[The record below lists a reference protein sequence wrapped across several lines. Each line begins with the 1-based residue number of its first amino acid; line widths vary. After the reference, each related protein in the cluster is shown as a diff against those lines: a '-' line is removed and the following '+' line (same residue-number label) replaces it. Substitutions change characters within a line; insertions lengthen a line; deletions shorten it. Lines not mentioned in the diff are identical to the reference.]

1 MVCARGVYAR
11 MILALIWIYSSFMF
25 ILLRCV
31 ELIPQIR
38 NQFPLACPNLFFV
51 AFEIHLNRI
60 VIHIL
65 IKECL
70 KGKLVQVNSQHSC
83 CGCFFFFLY
92 FLKWNCYYS
101 CRWKAC
107 WTVGCPLL
115 VVGRRCP
122 LSLKGV
128 VIRIRCS
135 WGQLHAFHCPLWDRI

>member
-70 KGKLVQVNSQHSC
+70 KGKLVQPKKKKKKKN
-83 CGCFFFFLY
+83 
-92 FLKWNCYYS
+92 
-101 CRWKAC
+101 A
-107 WTVGCPLL
+107 
-115 VVGRRCP
+115 
-122 LSLKGV
+122 
-128 VIRIRCS
+128 
-135 WGQLHAFHCPLWDRI
+135 